1 MRTSFNSVKGLET
14 KTHISRLLNSSRQ
27 KHKMWPFE
35 LNVVEMGV
43 ERQKLL
49 HRYFIESKANELK
62 SVRKTDLESRAEGKI
77 EFS

>member
-1 MRTSFNSVKGLET
+1 
-14 KTHISRLLNSSRQ
+14 
-27 KHKMWPFE
+27 MWPFE
-35 LNVVEMGV
+35 LNVVEMGI